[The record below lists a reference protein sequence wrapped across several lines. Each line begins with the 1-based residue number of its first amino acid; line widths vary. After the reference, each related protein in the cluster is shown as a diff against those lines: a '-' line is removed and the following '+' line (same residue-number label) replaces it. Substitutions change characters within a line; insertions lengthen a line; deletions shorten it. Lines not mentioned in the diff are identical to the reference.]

1 MTNCISTMDKFSRYK
16 TIQFNVLHFVGK
28 NQGILT
34 MLIFLEKSINLEDE
48 IMKKDV
54 VKKFQEIAKNK
65 GMALTQADVDVI
77 LDVLEETI
85 GAIGDELEVGER
97 EFVACVKVEKKLV
110 KERTGVTQFKD
121 RPNEEWTKPAY
132 TEVKL
137 SAKTSFKKQTQK
149 EVE

>member
-1 MTNCISTMDKFSRYK
+1 
-16 TIQFNVLHFVGK
+16 
-28 NQGILT
+28 
-34 MLIFLEKSINLEDE
+34 
-48 IMKKDV
+48 MKKDV

-65 GMALTQADVDVI
+65 GMALTQNDVDVI

-110 KERTGVTQFKD
+110 KERTGITQFKD
-121 RPNEEWTKPAY
+121 RPSEEWTKPAY

-137 SAKTSFKKQTQK
+137 STKTSFKKQTQK

>member
-1 MTNCISTMDKFSRYK
+1 
-16 TIQFNVLHFVGK
+16 
-28 NQGILT
+28 
-34 MLIFLEKSINLEDE
+34 
-48 IMKKDV
+48 MKKDV

-65 GMALTQADVDVI
+65 GMALTQNDVDVI

-121 RPNEEWTKPAY
+121 RASEEWTKPAY

-137 SAKTSFKKQTQK
+137 SAKTSFKEKHQE
-149 EVE
+149 EVK

>member
-16 TIQFNVLHFVGK
+16 TIQFYILYYVGK

-34 MLIFLEKSINLEDE
+34 VLIFFEKSINLEGE

-65 GMALTQADVDVI
+65 GMALTQNDVDVI

-97 EFVACVKVEKKLV
+97 EFIACVKVEKKLV
-110 KERTGVTQFKD
+110 KERTGVTQFLQIYD
-121 RPNEEWTKPAY
+121 WY
-132 TEVKL
+132 L
-137 SAKTSFKKQTQK
+137 MLLLQ
-149 EVE
+149 

>member
-1 MTNCISTMDKFSRYK
+1 MDKFYTGK
-16 TIQFNVLHFVGK
+16 TIQFDVLYFVGK

-34 MLIFLEKSINLEDE
+34 VLIFLEKSINLEDE

-65 GMALTQADVDVI
+65 GMALTQNDVDVI

-110 KERTGVTQFKD
+110 KERPGVTQF
-121 RPNEEWTKPAY
+121 
-132 TEVKL
+132 
-137 SAKTSFKKQTQK
+137 
-149 EVE
+149 